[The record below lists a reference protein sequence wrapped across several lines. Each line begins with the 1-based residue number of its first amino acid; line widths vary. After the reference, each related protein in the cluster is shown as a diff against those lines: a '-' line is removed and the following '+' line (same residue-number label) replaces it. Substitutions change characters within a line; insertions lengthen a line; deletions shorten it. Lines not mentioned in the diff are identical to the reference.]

1 MDTAAG
7 SIAGAAGGLAGMDT
21 MADFII
27 LERGGVRWQI
37 RPGLE
42 HLFGPDRLRLDEWLA
57 AGQAHIVKNG
67 PHRTVYHV
75 VLPELDFYLK
85 HNRLADCRAKLREL
99 VRPSKARIEYE
110 HAREVAARQVPTFE
124 PLALGE
130 PSRASSER
138 DSFLITR
145 ALPETRPLHS
155 FLETTLPQWP
165 MQRQTRLRQRLAVAL
180 GRLLAHMHDAGIAH
194 HDLHPGNLL
203 LHLDAEDQPELF
215 LIDLHAVRIGAPL
228 AWHARRANL
237 ILLNRWFSLRS
248 QRTDRLRFWREYQAS
263 PSRKRKRRAE
273 LSFANASGS
282 EKIADLERRT
292 LTSNLL
298 MWRKL
303 DLRCLRNNRHFRR
316 VCAGSIVGH
325 AVADLPNE
333 TLATLL
339 SDPDAPFEW
348 PNSIV
353 LKRSQ
358 SSAVVE
364 FDLPGPNGPRR
375 VIYKR
380 FAVTRWSDPWTAF
393 FRPAPALRSY
403 VMGHGLLLRRLS
415 TPRPLAVWHRY
426 RHGLAHEGYLLTEKV
441 PDALNLRSFLDHL
454 HTLPAAQ
461 CRKRLRRL
469 IDQLAHL
476 VATLHQRR
484 LSNRDLKAA
493 NVLVGDLSALQG
505 GGEASLHFIDLVGVR
520 RLRKLRRAR
529 RVQNLARLNT
539 SFLNHPSLTR
549 SDRLRFLR
557 VYMRWGLRG
566 HYGWKRWWRQ
576 IAEATANKVRRNLE
590 KGRPLG

>member
-1 MDTAAG
+1 MDA
-7 SIAGAAGGLAGMDT
+7 
-21 MADFII
+21 MAEFIV

-37 RPGLE
+37 WPGLE
-42 HLFGPDRLRLDEWLA
+42 HLFGPDGLRLDEWLA
-57 AGQAHIVKNG
+57 AGQAHIVKHG

-75 VLPELDFYLK
+75 VLPGLDFYLK

-130 PSRASSER
+130 PSRASLAQ

-165 MQRQTRLRQRLAVAL
+165 APRQVRLRQRLAKAL
-180 GRLLAHMHDAGIAH
+180 GRLLVHMHDAGIAH
-194 HDLHPGNLL
+194 DDLHPGNLL
-203 LHLDAEDQPELF
+203 LRLDADDRPELF

-228 AWHARRANL
+228 SWRARRANL

-248 QRTDRLRFWREYQAS
+248 QRTDRLRFWRAYK
-263 PSRKRKRRAE
+263 SRIGS
-273 LSFANASGS
+273 LSVDVN
-282 EKIADLERRT
+282 DLERRT
-292 LTSNLL
+292 RTSNLSL
-298 MWRKL
+298 WRKL
-303 DLRCLRNNRHFRR
+303 DRRCLGSNRHFRH
-316 VCAGSIVGH
+316 VCSGNVVGH
-325 AVADLPNE
+325 AVADLTNE
-333 TLATLL
+333 ALASLL
-339 SDPDAPFEW
+339 ADPDAPFDQ
-348 PNSIV
+348 PNSTT
-353 LKRSQ
+353 LKRSP

-364 FDLPGPNGPRR
+364 LDLPAPNGPRR

-380 FAVTRWSDPWTAF
+380 FAVTRWSDPWTAL

-403 VMGHGLLLRRLS
+403 LMGQGLQLRCLP

-426 RHGLAHEGYLLTEKV
+426 RHGLAREGYLITEKV
-441 PDALNLRSFLDHL
+441 ADSLDLRCFLDHL
-454 HTLPAAQ
+454 NTLPAAH
-461 CRKRLRRL
+461 CREHLRRL

-484 LSNRDLKAA
+484 LSHRDLKAT
-493 NVLVGDLSALQG
+493 NVLVGGVSTLNDG
-505 GGEASLHFIDLVGVR
+505 GNVSLHFIDLVGVR
-520 RLRKLRRAR
+520 RLHKLRRAR
-529 RVQNLARLNT
+529 RLQNLARLNT
-539 SFLNHPSLTR
+539 SFLNHPTLTR

-557 VYMRWGLRG
+557 VYLRWGLRG

-576 IAEATANKVRRNLE
+576 IAEATANKVRRNLQ